1 MISSFKQPVLV
12 GFTGTVNPGSLF
24 PKDCAF
30 TLVELMIVMV
40 IIAVFATG
48 VVVSFQGRQD
58 IYALHAAT
66 KDLAATVGY
75 TARQSKLNQCT
86 YRIAFYDDLKRY
98 RVETINYGTTIDFVP
113 VNGRAGMIKLLP
125 AGVQISEILS
135 DGHTINHLPDTLTF
149 RPDGSGFSGRI
160 ELRNRKGETMQIEV
174 MHKTG
179 QVHVGQ

>member
-12 GFTGTVNPGSLF
+12 GFTRAVNPSPLF

-40 IIAVFATG
+40 IIA
-48 VVVSFQGRQD
+48 
-58 IYALHAAT
+58 
-66 KDLAATVGY
+66 DLAATVGY